1 MQLHELKRKTENK
14 KPKRV
19 GRGGGRGKTSGR
31 GTKGQKARA
40 GHSIMPAIR
49 EQLKKLPKLRG
60 RGVGGL
66 ISIQNKPHVVNLASI
81 EKAFSSGATINAQT
95 LVEQGLVRTRKG
107 IKNPTIKILGDG
119 EVTKKF
125 IVSGCVV
132 SGSAKAKIEAAGGSI
147 AALEAKVSKARVLSE
162 KAVKAKVA
170 KKKAQAE

>member
-81 EKAFSSGATINAQT
+81 EKAFSSGATVNSKT
-95 LVEQGLVRTRKG
+95 LIEMGLVRTRKG
-107 IKNPTIKILGDG
+107 VKNPVIKVLGDG
-119 EVTKKF
+119 DISKKF
-125 IVSGCVV
+125 IFSGVSV
-132 SGSAKAKIEAAGGSI
+132 SGSAKEKIEKAGGSV
-147 AALEAKVSKARVLSE
+147 ATLEEKVSKARSPRE
-162 KAVKAKVA
+162 KVA
-170 KKKAQAE
+170 KAKAE